1 MENPFKVTEDIT
13 ILPSQFEVPGLGVV
27 PVNAFLIDGAQPM
40 LVDTG
45 LVPEC
50 GEFLEALASV
60 VDPASLRWI
69 WVTHTDQDHI
79 GSLGKLLDLAPEARV
94 VTTFI
99 GVGKMS
105 LWAPL
110 PMDRVFLLNPG
121 QKLDLGG
128 RSITALRPPTYD
140 APETT
145 GFFDP
150 TSGAL
155 FSADSFG
162 AVLPATAPLASDL
175 DAQALSEGQTL
186 WATVDAPWLH
196 SVDESAFAAALEDV
210 RKLGVSW
217 VLSAHLP
224 PAMGMTDAMLATLAG
239 ATRAEPFMGPDQAA
253 LEAMLAHMA

>member
-1 MENPFKVTEDIT
+1 METPFKVTEDIT
-13 ILPSQFEVPGLGVV
+13 VLPSEFEVPGLGVV

-45 LVPEC
+45 LVPES
-50 GEFLEALASV
+50 GEFLEALTSV

-69 WVTHTDQDHI
+69 WLTHTDQDHV
-79 GSLGKLLDLAPEARV
+79 GSLGELLNLAPQAKV
-94 VTTFI
+94 ITTFLAM
-99 GVGKMS
+99 GKMS

-110 PMDRVFLLNPG
+110 PMDRVHLLNAG
-121 QKLDLGG
+121 QTFDLGG

-186 WATVDAPWLH
+186 WATVDAPWLE
-196 SVDESAFAAALEDV
+196 SVDASVFATTLEDV
-210 RKLGVSW
+210 RTLGASW

-224 PAMGMTDAMLATLAG
+224 PAKGMTERMLATLAEAPG
-239 ATRAEPFMGPDQAA
+239 AQPFMGPDQAA
-253 LEAMLAHMA
+253 LEAMLAQMV

>member
-1 MENPFKVTEDIT
+1 METPFKVTEDIT
-13 ILPSQFEVPGLGVV
+13 VLPSEFEVPGLGVV

-45 LVPEC
+45 LVPES
-50 GEFLEALASV
+50 GEFLEALTSV
-60 VDPASLRWI
+60 VDPA
-69 WVTHTDQDHI
+69 V
-79 GSLGKLLDLAPEARV
+79 GSLGELLNLAPQAKV
-94 VTTFI
+94 ITTFLAM
-99 GVGKMS
+99 GKMS

-110 PMDRVFLLNPG
+110 PMDRVHLLNAG
-121 QKLDLGG
+121 QKFDLGG

-186 WATVDAPWLH
+186 WATVDAPWLE
-196 SVDESAFAAALEDV
+196 SVDASVFATTLENV
-210 RKLGVSW
+210 RKLGASW

-224 PAMGMTDAMLATLAG
+224 PAKGMTERMLATLAEAPG
-239 ATRAEPFMGPDQAA
+239 AQPFMGPDQAA
-253 LEAMLAHMA
+253 LEAMLAQMV